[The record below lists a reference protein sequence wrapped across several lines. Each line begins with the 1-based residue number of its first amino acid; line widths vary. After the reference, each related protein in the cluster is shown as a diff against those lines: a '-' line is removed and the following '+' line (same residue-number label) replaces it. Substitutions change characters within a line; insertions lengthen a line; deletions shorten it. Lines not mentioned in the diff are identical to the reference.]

1 VPVQQ
6 DVPLG
11 CPRNLRD
18 QCQCLGVAAR
28 LELRQQPRQDGRVVE
43 DDRVGDQP
51 RALVGPNPTLTLVAN
66 SSRLE
71 LECGEMG
78 AAGLSVGCSVYPG
91 RNSYHVDRDG
101 GQDML

>member
-1 VPVQQ
+1 M
-6 DVPLG
+6 LHF
-11 CPRNLRD
+11 
-18 QCQCLGVAAR
+18 GV
-28 LELRQQPRQDGRVVE
+28 
-43 DDRVGDQP
+43 
-51 RALVGPNPTLTLVAN
+51 NPTLTLVAN

-78 AAGLSVGCSVYPG
+78 TAGLSDGCSVYPG